1 MTARVVGST
10 RIPGDS
16 ELARARIISSNNSSS
31 SIKKECLVC
40 FERKEIV
47 HFPVGFFSC
56 DYDNKSI
63 TQAVST
69 LFTPLEQRHSDKV
82 CIECIQKMLIEANP
96 PQTQPKFS
104 FFKSKVVRCPSCRA
118 GIFATKVI
126 RCFPAQADRLF
137 PGLQRDIAIY
147 TMENKSA
154 HTSALFISIFCTFVV
169 RVAGFSLAEQF
180 TLACAVGFGPLQKNV
195 RNCSEIFGV
204 SRRIHRMIALTPIFT
219 SFMGSCLTIS
229 FMKITGLSLNFL
241 RKSF

>member
-1 MTARVVGST
+1 MTARVVGAT

-96 PQTQPKFS
+96 PQTQPKFP

-118 GIFATKVI
+118 GIFAI
-126 RCFPAQADRLF
+126 RVFRYFPAQADRLF
-137 PGLQRDIAIY
+137 PGLGEDFTSYVFKNI
-147 TMENKSA
+147 TA

-169 RVAGFSLAEQF
+169 RVAGFSLTEQF
-180 TLACAVGFGPLQKNV
+180 TLAQGVGFGPLQRNV
-195 RNCSEIFGV
+195 RNCSEIFGL
-204 SRRIHRMIALTPIFT
+204 SRRIHRMIALTPIVT
-219 SFMGSCLTIS
+219 SFMGSSLTIS
-229 FMKITGLSLNFL
+229 FMKIIGL
-241 RKSF
+241 